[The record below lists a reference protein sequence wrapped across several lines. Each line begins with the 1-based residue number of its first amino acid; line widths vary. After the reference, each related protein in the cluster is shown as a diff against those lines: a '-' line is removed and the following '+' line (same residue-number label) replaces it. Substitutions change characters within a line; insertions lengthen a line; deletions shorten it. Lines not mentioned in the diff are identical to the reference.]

1 MKLLNPE
8 EWKAKTIKAII
19 RVSSVFNL
27 NEICIELI
35 CVFMYSCDFSL
46 GTSVKLQVELLRQ
59 FQFRAGGLMLT
70 IKAGE
75 QQQSYSRK
83 YKFNL

>member
-8 EWKAKTIKAII
+8 EWKAKTLKAII
-19 RVSSVFNL
+19 RVSSVFHL

-35 CVFMYSCDFSL
+35 CIYSCDLSL